1 MEGHHLAL
9 PRPPSEMVL
18 RAITLPLLPVRAGT
32 LGEVGWAC
40 ESWDEARPVLALL
53 PSVGFDL
60 GGGKP
65 DVLSLS
71 SHRCGEVQP
80 DRALP
85 FRKDPLV
92 CRA

>member
-1 MEGHHLAL
+1 MPSPVPH
-9 PRPPSEMVL
+9 PPPKWDGSESHYTSLTSSACWDFGGGRMGVQK
-18 RAITLPLLPVRAGT
+18 
-32 LGEVGWAC
+32 LG
-40 ESWDEARPVLALL
+40 PVLALL

-71 SHRCGEVQP
+71 SHGCGEVQP
-80 DRALP
+80 DRTLP